1 MDIIDITEKEEI
13 ECGRQIVE
21 LMIMKKDQRRDYM
34 KNYYKERKRNG
45 FIKTVKKKD
54 KQLDCL
60 IIERGNFIVDFK

>member
-60 IIERGNFIVDFK
+60 IINRGIFIVKFN